1 MTPHYDRETLIDYLH
16 RELAPEADADLFEHL
31 EACAPCRALH
41 DEEASFGE
49 ALRSFVQSTELELPS
64 MVKAR
69 VWDRVRNERPSWV
82 QRLRA
87 WGPAIAVPV
96 AAAVALAAYLGTP
109 VLRQQHPAGAA
120 GIAAAYYLDEH
131 NAEAQQNP
139 LGPGTAP
146 AVYATDASSSTAPAA
161 SYIDTADAATLDS
174 ADGAI
179 R

>member
-1 MTPHYDRETLIDYLH
+1 MTTHYDRETLIDYLH
-16 RELAPEADADLFEHL
+16 RELAPEADADVFEHL
-31 EACAPCRALH
+31 EACAACRALH

-49 ALRSFVQSTELELPS
+49 ALRSFVQTTELELPS

-82 QRLRA
+82 ARLRA
-87 WGPAIAVPV
+87 WGPMIAVPV

-109 VLRQQHPAGAA
+109 VLHQRSSVT
-120 GIAAAYYLDEH
+120 GIEAAYFLDEH
-131 NAEAQQNP
+131 NAQAQQNP
-139 LGPGTAP
+139 LGPGAAP
-146 AVYATDASSSTAPAA
+146 AVYAADTAGSSAPAA

-174 ADGAI
+174 ADGAV

>member
-16 RELAPEADADLFEHL
+16 RELAPEADADVFEHL
-31 EACAPCRALH
+31 ETCAPCRALH

-49 ALRSFVQSTELELPS
+49 ALRSFVASTELELPS

-109 VLRQQHPAGAA
+109 VLRQQHSADT
-120 GIAAAYYLDEH
+120 GIAAAFYLDEH

-139 LGPGTAP
+139 LGPGVAP
-146 AVYATDASSSTAPAA
+146 AVYGTDATSSTSPAA

-174 ADGAI
+174 ADGAV